1 MKPIL
6 ILLFLALALSACGP
20 AVSATPAPAAQATPD
35 AGFVSI
41 VADTTIK
48 SVRVLAAPQSG
59 AAELGQVLPGQR
71 GSLLGHDESGQWLL
85 VQFEKVTGWIPIQVV
100 QLTSDY

>member
-6 ILLFLALALSACGP
+6 FFFALALLLTACGP
-20 AVSATPAPAAQATPD
+20 AISATPDVAAQATPD

-41 VADTTIK
+41 VADTSIK
-48 SVRVLAAPQSG
+48 SVRILAAPQSG
-59 AAELGQVLPGQR
+59 AAELGQALPGQR

>member
-1 MKPIL
+1 MKTT
-6 ILLFLALALSACGP
+6 LLLLVLALTIAACGP
-20 AVSATPAPAAQATPD
+20 ALSATPEVAAQATPD

-41 VADTTIK
+41 IADTTIK
-48 SVRVLAAPQSG
+48 SVRVLAASQSG